1 MSPRT
6 ATPARPLDGAGA
18 SRAATPTAT
27 ATAPRAA
34 PGDASA
40 GTATAPRAAPAR
52 RPFAPPAETE
62 PARPFAVHDACDDPR
77 LLAGYHR
84 LRRRAFVEQQGLFA
98 GHDLDLHDEGAE
110 TVVLVAVDAAGEV
123 AGGVRLHPH
132 PEHPGLGWWNGS
144 RLVCNVQLGVRRGA
158 VGAALVRAA
167 CAVALKR
174 GALRFDAQV
183 QARHERF
190 FCKLGWERTGATE
203 IGGKPHVAMRWP
215 IPRFTQLVDRTKQP
229 LGALL
234 DGLLPHDRWRGDDGA
249 PVFGTDV
256 VACTDAIL
264 PSMVEHDPEW
274 AGWCAMLV
282 NAHDLSA
289 MGATPVAA
297 LDALGAR
304 DAAHAERV
312 LAGLRDG
319 ARAFDLPIVGGHTQ
333 LGVAPSLSVTALG
346 RATDPVPA
354 GGGRPGDTLAI
365 TADVDGAWRPGYEGL
380 QWDSTSWRTRD
391 ELRPMLDA
399 VRDARPRAAKDVSI
413 AGIVGTTA
421 MLAEA
426 SGCGAELDVAMIP
439 RPSSAAIGD
448 WLTCFPGFAVVTA
461 GAPLRAGAAVSAICG
476 RLGEG
481 TGVRLRWPD
490 GEITTALGTAATGLG
505 PASNEENR

>member
-1 MSPRT
+1 MSAAV
-6 ATPARPLDGAGA
+6 ATTSARPCV
-18 SRAATPTAT
+18 
-27 ATAPRAA
+27 APH
-34 PGDASA
+34 P
-40 GTATAPRAAPAR
+40 APAFTVR
-52 RPFAPPAETE
+52 
-62 PARPFAVHDACDDPR
+62 DACDNPR
-77 LLAGYHR
+77 LLAGYRR

-98 GHDLDLHDEGAE
+98 GHDLDDHDDAPA
-110 TVVLVAVDAAGEV
+110 TVVLVAVDPHGAV
-123 AGGVRLHPH
+123 VGGVRLHPR

-144 RLVCNVQLGVRRGA
+144 RLVCNAQLGVRRGA
-158 VGAALVRAA
+158 VGAALVRSA
-167 CAVALKR
+167 CAVALER

-190 FCKLGWERTGATE
+190 FGKLGWERTGATE
-203 IGGKPHVAMRWP
+203 IAGQPHVSMRWP
-215 IPRFTQLVDRTKQP
+215 IPRFAQLVDATKQP
-229 LGALL
+229 LGGLL
-234 DGLLPHDRWRGDDGA
+234 AGLLPQDRWRGDDGA
-249 PVFGTDV
+249 PVPGTDV

-312 LAGLRDG
+312 LSGLRDG

-346 RATDPVPA
+346 RAADPVPA
-354 GGGRPGDTLAI
+354 GGARPGDPLAI
-365 TADVDGAWRPGYEGL
+365 TADIDGTWRPGYEGL

-399 VRDARPRAAKDVSI
+399 VRDARPRAAKDVSM

-426 SGCGAELDVAMIP
+426 CGCSAELDVASIP
-439 RPSSAAIGD
+439 RPGPAS
-448 WLTCFPGFAVVTA
+448 
-461 GAPLRAGAAVSAICG
+461 CG
-476 RLGEG
+476 RLPRRASRARSSSPR
-481 TGVRLRWPD
+481 TRP
-490 GEITTALGTAATGLG
+490 AATSWRASR
-505 PASNEENR
+505 PAR

>member
-1 MSPRT
+1 MSAAV
-6 ATPARPLDGAGA
+6 ATTSARPCV
-18 SRAATPTAT
+18 
-27 ATAPRAA
+27 APH
-34 PGDASA
+34 P
-40 GTATAPRAAPAR
+40 APAFTVR
-52 RPFAPPAETE
+52 
-62 PARPFAVHDACDDPR
+62 DACDNPR
-77 LLAGYHR
+77 LLAGYRR

-98 GHDLDLHDEGAE
+98 GHDLDDHDDAPA
-110 TVVLVAVDAAGEV
+110 TVVLVAVDPHGAV
-123 AGGVRLHPH
+123 VGGVRLHPR

-144 RLVCNVQLGVRRGA
+144 RLVCNAQLGVRRGA
-158 VGAALVRAA
+158 VGAALVRSA
-167 CAVALKR
+167 CAVALER

-190 FCKLGWERTGATE
+190 FGKLGWERTGATE
-203 IGGKPHVAMRWP
+203 IAGQPHVSMRWP
-215 IPRFTQLVDRTKQP
+215 IPRFAQLVDATKQP
-229 LGALL
+229 LGGLL
-234 DGLLPHDRWRGDDGA
+234 AGLLPQDRWRGDDGA
-249 PVFGTDV
+249 PVPGTDV

-312 LAGLRDG
+312 LSGLRDG

-346 RATDPVPA
+346 RAADPVPA
-354 GGGRPGDTLAI
+354 GGARPGDPLAI
-365 TADVDGAWRPGYEGL
+365 TADIDGTWRPGYEGL

-399 VRDARPRAAKDVSI
+399 VRDARPRAAKDVSM

-426 SGCGAELDVAMIP
+426 CGCSAELDVASIP
-439 RPSSAAIGD
+439 RPGTANIGD

-461 GAPLRAGAAVSAICG
+461 GAPLRAGAAVSASCG

-490 GEITTALGTAATGLG
+490 GAITTALGTAATGLG
-505 PASNEENR
+505 PASTHEENR